1 MGVRGGRGS
10 RRMCG
15 VYRVRDDG
23 PCRYPSLQTSPLN
36 LNMLHIAELNSSNGV
51 HKKTFSDL
59 CIFKIIDYNE

>member
-15 VYRVRDDG
+15 VYRVRDDE

-36 LNMLHIAELNSSNGV
+36 LNMLHIAELNS
-51 HKKTFSDL
+51 
-59 CIFKIIDYNE
+59 